1 MRVCEEI
8 SFNDL
13 CNKCWAG
20 ATDTL
25 ETIQE
30 NDYENELM
38 SFLEEVFYDEVPT
51 LTEINDLLWFDSEY
65 VFESIGLD
73 LTEEDEEEDEEE
85 EDEDWDD

>member
-13 CNKCWAG
+13 FNRCWSG

-30 NDYENELM
+30 NDYEDELM
-38 SFLEEVFYDEVPT
+38 NFLEEEFYDEVPT
-51 LTEINDLLWFDSEY
+51 LTAINDLLWFDSEY
-65 VFESIGLD
+65 VFERIGLD
-73 LTEEDEEEDEEE
+73 LTTEEEDDEED

>member
-13 CNKCWAG
+13 MNRCWSG

-30 NDYENELM
+30 NDYEDELM
-38 SFLEEVFYDEVPT
+38 NFLEEEFYDEVPT
-51 LTEINDLLWFDSEY
+51 LTAINDLLWFDSEY
-65 VFESIGLD
+65 VFERIGLD
-73 LTEEDEEEDEEE
+73 LTEEEEEE

>member
-13 CNKCWAG
+13 FNRCWSG

-38 SFLEEVFYDEVPT
+38 NFLEEEFYDEVPT
-51 LTEINDLLWFDSEY
+51 LTAINDLLWFDSEY
-65 VFESIGLD
+65 VFERIGLD
-73 LTEEDEEEDEEE
+73 LEEEEEEED
-85 EDEDWDD
+85 DEDWDD

>member
-13 CNKCWAG
+13 MNRCWSG

-30 NDYENELM
+30 NDYEDELM
-38 SFLEEVFYDEVPT
+38 NFLEEEFYDEVPT
-51 LTEINDLLWFDSEY
+51 LTAINDLLWFDSEY
-65 VFESIGLD
+65 VFERIGLD
-73 LTEEDEEEDEEE
+73 LEEEDD
-85 EDEDWDD
+85 EDEEDWDD

>member
-13 CNKCWAG
+13 MNRCWSG

-30 NDYENELM
+30 NDYEDELM
-38 SFLEEVFYDEVPT
+38 NFLEEEFYDEVPT
-51 LTEINDLLWFDSEY
+51 LTAINDLLWFDSEY
-65 VFESIGLD
+65 VFERIGLD
-73 LTEEDEEEDEEE
+73 LTEEEEED
-85 EDEDWDD
+85 DEDWDD

>member
-13 CNKCWAG
+13 FNRCWSG

-30 NDYENELM
+30 NDYEDELM
-38 SFLEEVFYDEVPT
+38 NFLEEAFYDEVPT
-51 LTEINDLLWFDSEY
+51 LTAINDLLWFDSEY
-65 VFESIGLD
+65 VFEGIGLD
-73 LTEEDEEEDEEE
+73 LTEDEEEEE

>member
-13 CNKCWAG
+13 MNRCWSG

-30 NDYENELM
+30 NNYEDELM
-38 SFLEEVFYDEVPT
+38 NFLEEEFYDEVPT
-51 LTEINDLLWFDSEY
+51 LTAINDLLWFDDEY
-65 VFESIGLD
+65 VFERIGLD
-73 LTEEDEEEDEEE
+73 LTEDEEDDEEDD
-85 EDEDWDD
+85 DEDWDD